1 MPSHFS
7 ELFGPPLHGVDDIRV
22 QALMLFSG
30 LLDGV
35 FEELV
40 VSFESFRYLFECLV
54 EFLMTFAMIS
64 MFGKC
69 GLEWSN

>member
-1 MPSHFS
+1 
-7 ELFGPPLHGVDDIRV
+7 
-22 QALMLFSG
+22 MLFSG

-64 MFGKC
+64 MLGKC